1 MKPDTTTA
9 MLQLMG
15 QIRASIPLDTPES
28 TMCSDHC
35 RVCSK
40 KLLEFMGAEL
50 DSWEYKLAQGETPNF
65 GDLQRLARVG
75 TKVHKGLQ
83 KSGLIQSTQT
93 PDSDSACEHQMLSN
107 TQIEAAA
114 MKAHS

>member
-1 MKPDTTTA
+1 MKPDTRTA
-9 MLQLMG
+9 MQQLME

-40 KLLEFMGAEL
+40 KLIEFIGAEL
-50 DSWEYKLAQGETPNF
+50 DNWDYKLAQGEKPTF
-65 GDLQRLARVG
+65 GDLKKLARVG

-83 KSGLIQSTQT
+83 KSGLINVPGISSEG
-93 PDSDSACEHQMLSN
+93 SDCEHRDVSANPAPARQSV
-107 TQIEAAA
+107 
-114 MKAHS
+114 

>member
-9 MLQLMG
+9 MQQLMG
-15 QIRASIPLDTPES
+15 QIRAAIPLDTPES
-28 TMCSDHC
+28 TLCSDHC

-50 DSWEYKLAQGETPNF
+50 DAWEYKLAQGGQPNF
-65 GDLQRLARVG
+65 GDLQRLARVA

-83 KSGLIQSTQT
+83 KSGLINLPQVRV
-93 PDSDSACEHQMLSN
+93 DMSDCNHRAVSGVRPVSAS
-107 TQIEAAA
+107 IP
-114 MKAHS
+114 AHS